1 MLESIDINRV
11 TERFVSWGQEHL
23 YTSDFGI
30 QIAVIGVA
38 ILIGAFIRQRFNPMI
53 IKAVDDSRLH
63 YATKK
68 ILRNISRLIL
78 HIVAI
83 ILLLTAA
90 AILRSGLVGEHDL
103 SLIDAASALFLAW
116 VVIRFIVQ
124 VIDNS
129 LVRNLFA
136 MTIWGITALAILGV
150 LDQTTAALDSA
161 GVNVGEFRIS
171 ALTLTKGVIA
181 LFILLYSALFVSRL
195 LERQVQKT
203 SGLTLSSKVLISK
216 IIRVTLVVTAL
227 IIGITSTGVDLSLF
241 AVFGGAVGLGVG
253 FGLQKGISN
262 LFSGMLLLMDK
273 SIKPGDV
280 LELPGSQGVF
290 GWVAE
295 MGARYTEVVTRD
307 NKSYLIPNEDF
318 ITQQVVN
325 WSHGDDTLVRVETS
339 FGVHYD
345 SDPHEVKRIA
355 QEVALTPERVQEKPA
370 PVCHL
375 IEFGDSSLNFVL
387 RYWIKD
393 AQEGVTNT
401 KGAVMLA
408 LWDAFKEH
416 GIEIPYPHREVFIR
430 EHKLPETLPDK
441 IVKAP
446 AKEDADER
454 KKKEKENPAPEETAS
469 STDQD

>member
-1 MLESIDINRV
+1 MLESIDIESHV
-11 TERFVSWGQEHL
+11 TKIWSWAEAHI

-30 QIAVIGVA
+30 QFTLIGIA
-38 ILIGAFIRQRFNPMI
+38 ILLGAFIRKRFNPI
-53 IKAVDDSRLH
+53 IMSAIDDSHLH

-78 HIVAI
+78 HIVALA
-83 ILLLTAA
+83 ILLIAGGVMN
-90 AILRSGLVGEHDL
+90 SGLVPEMDL
-103 SLIDAASALFLAW
+103 YFLNAATALLIAW
-116 VVIRFIVQ
+116 IVIRFIVQ
-124 VIDNS
+124 VIDNAM
-129 LVRNLFA
+129 VRNLFA
-136 MTIWGITALAILGV
+136 MTIWGVTALAILGI
-150 LDQTTAALDSA
+150 LDDTTAALDSA

-171 ALTLTKGVIA
+171 ALTVAKGTIA
-181 LFILLYSALFVSRL
+181 LFLLLYSALFISRL

-216 IIRVTLVVTAL
+216 IIRVTLVSTAL
-227 IIGITSTGVDLSLF
+227 IIGVTSAGVDLSLF

-273 SIKPGDV
+273 SIKPGDII
-280 LELPGSQGVF
+280 ELPGHQGLF
-290 GWVAE
+290 GWVEE
-295 MGARYTEVVTRD
+295 MGARFTEIVTRD
-307 NKSYLIPNEDF
+307 NKSFLIPNEDF
-318 ITQQVVN
+318 ITQQVIN

-339 FGVHYD
+339 FGVHYN

-355 QEVALTPERVQEKPA
+355 QEVALTPERVQDKPA

-375 IEFGDSSLNFVL
+375 VEFGDSSLNFVL

-401 KGAVMLA
+401 KGAIMLA

-416 GIEIPYPHREVFIR
+416 GIEIPYPHREVYI
-430 EHKLPETLPDK
+430 
-441 IVKAP
+441 
-446 AKEDADER
+446 
-454 KKKEKENPAPEETAS
+454 KENVAPHAAPPKVVRVPKQKSAEQKAEDSDKDEADT
-469 STDQD
+469 